1 MMQNIAMMI
10 TIKLTQLR
18 CVLIAQSSNVLIVI
32 RKSIL
37 AIEQKNDLQ
46 KASLPNLIKNQL
58 GRSIVTAAPAGRD
71 NVDVSMIHLMVGW
84 VVEQNPLILSLH
96 KNKKDGI
103 KQNYPNKNWLLQS
116 RAKRYNSKSAN
127 K

>member
-1 MMQNIAMMI
+1 MIENARSAEQLTRRLAVLPMMQIIATMI

-46 KASLPNLIKNQL
+46 KANLLNLLKNLL
-58 GRSIVTAAPAGRD
+58 GRSIVTAAAAGREND
-71 NVDVSMIHLMVGW
+71 DVSMIHPM
-84 VVEQNPLILSLH
+84 
-96 KNKKDGI
+96 DG
-103 KQNYPNKNWLLQS
+103 
-116 RAKRYNSKSAN
+116 
-127 K
+127 

>member
-18 CVLIAQSSNVLIVI
+18 CVLIAQSSSVLIVI

-46 KASLPNLIKNQL
+46 KANLLNLLKNLL
-58 GRSIVTAAPAGRD
+58 GGSIVTAAAVGRD
-71 NVDVSMIHLMVGW
+71 NDDVSMIHPM
-84 VVEQNPLILSLH
+84 
-96 KNKKDGI
+96 DG
-103 KQNYPNKNWLLQS
+103 
-116 RAKRYNSKSAN
+116 
-127 K
+127 